1 MTRLILAA
9 FLTLIAFAANSVLNR
24 MAVAGGHIS
33 VGDFAIWRVAAGAV
47 TLLGLSIILRGR
59 KFMAIARAN
68 PKMRLAGGFC
78 LATYML
84 GFSLAYLKLDAGLGT
99 LLLFGAVQ
107 LTMFSGSLL
116 LGEGVSPR
124 RLGGAAVAL
133 AGLVWLLLPE
143 GQITLP
149 LDAVTAIAVAG
160 LGWGGY
166 SLLGRKARD
175 PIPETAVNF
184 WIAFG
189 LCALALFLFP
199 LPEGQ
204 TTDATGRGLA
214 ILSGAVTSGMGYAL
228 WYTILPHLGAARA
241 GLAQLS
247 VPPLAIL
254 GGVLLLDE
262 VLTLHLI
269 AASLVVIGGVAYG
282 LTGAHKAP

>member
-1 MTRLILAA
+1 MMRLAIAA

-33 VGDFAIWRVAAGAV
+33 VGDFALWRVAAGAV
-47 TLLGLSIILRGR
+47 VLLGLSLILRGR
-59 KFMAIARAN
+59 QFVSIARTN
-68 PKMRLAGGFC
+68 PKMRFAGGLC

-107 LTMFSGSLL
+107 LTMFAASLA
-116 LGEGVSPR
+116 LGEGLSAR
-124 RLGGAAVAL
+124 RLIGAGVAL
-133 AGLVWLLLPE
+133 AGLLWLLLPA
-143 GQITLP
+143 GDIVLP
-149 LDAVTAIAVAG
+149 LDAVAAIAIAG
-160 LGWGGY
+160 IGWGGY

-184 WIAFG
+184 ILACGICWM
-189 LCALALFLFP
+189 ALALFP
-199 LPEGQ
+199 LPQ
-204 TTDATGRGLA
+204 TSPTDAMGRGLA
-214 ILSGAVTSGMGYAL
+214 ILSGAATSGLGYAL

-247 VPPLAIL
+247 VPPLAIM
-254 GGVLLLDE
+254 GGVVLLDE
-262 VLTLHLI
+262 VLTLQLV

-282 LTGAHKAP
+282 LTGPRRG